1 MKANVFLAIVCA
13 AFGSAAAAIPE
24 VPEELRGVNAWG
36 GRRPHPAVVNPVGRE
51 ADANLI
57 SLRGAWSFC
66 TAKPNCPGM
75 YFRGMV
81 TNNCRKIQ
89 VPSCWEAQG
98 VGTAGVSVTY
108 LCNDNSPREMRH
120 VYQGTGLYRKT
131 VRIPETWRGKRVWIK
146 SGLIWSQGWIRVNG
160 REVAHV
166 DSCCGTYKWDITD
179 LVTPGSNA
187 EVFVMANND
196 LPNRAG
202 SHIASARFGGIVRD
216 MELEATPQAY
226 IDDAW
231 VRGDYDKRC
240 AEVHVDVNCSDCSI
254 AGRKSWRVRVEIDG
268 EIVEQAIGQSN
279 NLNNQT
285 ILKVPLGNFK
295 AWSPEHPNLYWA
307 KIELLEN
314 GKVTMT
320 RRERFG
326 VRKFEVRGKEF
337 YLNGRPFFFR
347 GFGDNHPFPLTGAHV
362 ADRELHKAHL
372 AVART
377 AGYNYVRLHTYIA
390 FPEYFEAA
398 DELGIIVQPEL
409 PYYGNSAE
417 DGFMFDPMRDV
428 RERWEHFR
436 RYPSWGVSSQGNE
449 GIFCDRLRTF
459 MYAWQKAV
467 DPDRLV
473 QAQDGRRF
481 EPTPDGSPYTDF
493 QAGPIVVWERGGFN
507 AAPFICHEYLNLT
520 VKSDYRIADDYT
532 GLWMPPALPADR
544 AKWLARFGLDMTI
557 GSELQDAQHALQG
570 MWLKRGLEIARADP
584 YCDGYCQWTIC
595 DSTVPYK
602 SFYTAQGLFD
612 PFWRPKRNGLT
623 PSAVARFNSATCIL
637 LDNEGKTRVFEENPR
652 YEPISHRTGGY
663 AWEGTNR
670 VYRSGEAI
678 PLSFVL
684 SHYGERPLADA
695 TVAWR
700 FATPDGETL
709 LAGEER
715 LGNQPVGPAHEVAKR
730 TVSVPAVSKPVK
742 ARCEAIV
749 RDGTETVSA
758 NDWEFWFFPARP
770 QQVPAP
776 GLYVAKGLETIAA
789 RYSGLCADLAQAK
802 AVVAP
807 AGSDAANEALAR
819 GISLLSVTNMDAS
832 ANVKLGWWWIG
843 KQCGTVV
850 KPHPA
855 LGDFPYEHFLT
866 PLLLR
871 IFKEGV
877 DLPHAGFAQKDMI
890 VVGEGCDG
898 CYLYLA
904 ERATAAGGRHLLS
917 AGLDLSAPYPE
928 AVGLTDELVRH
939 LLGGKTPL

>member
-1 MKANVFLAIVCA
+1 MDGFRALSLAFVA
-13 AFGSAAAAIPE
+13 AVMSSAAVAAVPE
-24 VPEELRGVNAWG
+24 IPEELQGVNAWG

-51 ADANLI
+51 ADENLI
-57 SLRGAWSFC
+57 SLRGEWDFC

-81 TNNCRKIQ
+81 TNNCRRIQ

-98 VGTAGVSVTY
+98 VGTAGVSVAY
-108 LCNDNSPREMRH
+108 LCNDNSPRAMRH
-120 VYQGTGLYRKT
+120 VHQGTGLYRRT
-131 VRIPETWRGKRVWIK
+131 VKIPEAWRGKRVWIK

-160 REVAHV
+160 KEIAHV

-202 SHIASARFGGIVRD
+202 SHIASGRFGGIVRD
-216 MELEATPQAY
+216 IELEATPQVY

-231 VRGDYDKRC
+231 VRGDYDRHM
-240 AEVHVDVNCSDCSI
+240 AEAHVTVGGVRDLGLGI
-254 AGRKSWRVRVEIDG
+254 RVRVT
-268 EIVEQAIGQSN
+268 VEDETVERAIEQSN

-307 KIELLEN
+307 KIELLED
-314 GKVTMT
+314 GQVTMT

-372 AVART
+372 AVARA

-532 GLWMPPALPADR
+532 GLWLPPALPADR
-544 AKWLARFGLDMTI
+544 AKWLAQFGLDMSV

-595 DSTVPYK
+595 DTTVPYK

-623 PSAVARFNSATCIL
+623 PSDVARFNSATCIL
-637 LDNEGKTRVFEENPR
+637 LDNEGKTRVFEENPH
-652 YEPISHRTGGY
+652 YEPISYSTGGL

-670 VYRSGEAI
+670 VYRSGETI
-678 PLSFVL
+678 PLAFVL

-700 FATPDGETL
+700 FVTPEGRTL

-715 LGNQPVGPAHEVAKR
+715 IGGQPVGPAHEVAKR
-730 TVSVPAVSKPVK
+730 TVTVPSVVRPVK
-742 ARCEAIV
+742 ARCEVTVA
-749 RDGTETVSA
+749 DGTETVCA
-758 NDWEFWFFPARP
+758 NDWDFWFFPARP
-770 QQVPAP
+770 RRIPAP
-776 GLYVAKGLETIAA
+776 GLYVAKGLEGIAA
-789 RYSGLCADLAQAK
+789 RYSDLCDDLAQAK
-802 AVVAP
+802 AVMAP
-807 AGSDAANEALAR
+807 AGSDAANEALKR
-819 GISLLSVTNMDAS
+819 GINLLSVTNMDAK
-832 ANVKLGWWWIG
+832 ANIKLGWWWIG

-850 KPHPA
+850 RKHPTFGEFPHEPC
-855 LGDFPYEHFLT
+855 LS
-866 PLLLR
+866 PLLWR

-877 DLPHAGFAQKDMI
+877 DLPHADFAQKDL
-890 VVGEGCDG
+890 VVLTEGADG
-898 CYLYLA
+898 CYLHLA
-904 ERATAAGGRHLLS
+904 ERTTEEGARHLLA
-917 AGLDLSAPYPE
+917 AGLDLAADLPE
-928 AVGLTDELVRH
+928 AVALTDELVGYLR
-939 LLGGKTPL
+939 